1 MKAKNFIFTAAVI
14 YLLLK
19 LLSIRPIKTLVFGFL
34 VDWFARYFKRRLTS

>member
-19 LLSIRPIKTLVFGFL
+19 LLSIKPVKTVVMGFL
-34 VDWFARYFKRRLTS
+34 VDWFAGYFKRRLTS

>member
-19 LLSIRPIKTLVFGFL
+19 LLSIKPLKALVMGFL
-34 VDWFARYFKRRLTS
+34 VDQFASYFKRRLTS